1 MNVLVWNSW
10 VAPPVG
16 GMERIALEIALQ
28 LHSRKHTVVLVGAYD
43 KAPELRVKIPADMP
57 YYFFDLY
64 RSRIKPHLA
73 AGRLLGRVIRDH
85 KIEIVSAH
93 GSVFASHQVCRR
105 RGIPH
110 VWTIH
115 GAEAR
120 PNSLLGR
127 MKTAALARVLY
138 DPLSHA
144 VAVSTATAEII
155 HQQFPRLDAAH
166 LHVIN
171 NGAPHEASLL
181 KLPLPHA
188 GPPWQLGFIGRLA
201 ERKRPLD
208 LVEVARKLDKR
219 LDFKLHVFGEGP
231 LEKPLKAAIARHHL
245 ENRFVMHGYW
255 DKGSAGML
263 EQIQVLVHTDS
274 VEPFGGA
281 LVEAQLSG
289 RPVVA
294 YRVGGNPDIVEN
306 GATGCLVPLGDINAF
321 ADGVHAIAEKS
332 FADFSVAARERA
344 IKCFSLAHM
353 ADQYVALFE
362 RVCAKN

>member
-16 GMERIALEIALQ
+16 RMERIALEVALQ
-28 LHSRKHTVVLVGAYD
+28 LHARKHSVVLVGAYD
-43 KAPELRVKIPADMP
+43 NAPELRARIPADMP

-64 RSRIKPHLA
+64 SRRFKPHFA
-73 AGRLLGRVIRDH
+73 AGRLLGRAIRDH
-85 KIEIVSAH
+85 KIEIMSAH
-93 GSVFASHQVCRR
+93 GSVFASHEVCRR

-110 VWTIH
+110 VWTIR
-115 GAEAR
+115 GTEAR
-120 PNSLLGR
+120 PQGLLGR
-127 MKTAALARVLY
+127 MKTAAVARVLY
-138 DPLSHA
+138 DKGTHA

-181 KLPLPHA
+181 KLPLPHP

-231 LEKPLKAAIARHHL
+231 LQEPLKAAIARHHL
-245 ENRFVMHGYW
+245 ENRFVLHGYW

-263 EQIQVLVHTDS
+263 EQIQLLVHTDG

-294 YRVGGNPDIVEN
+294 YRVGGNPDIVEH
-306 GATGCLVPLGDINAF
+306 GATGCLVPLGDIDGF
-321 ADGVHAIAEKS
+321 AEGVGIVTGARFAE
-332 FADFSVAARERA
+332 FSRAARQRA
-344 IKCFSLAHM
+344 TGEFSLAKM
-353 ADQYVALFE
+353 ADRYIALFE
-362 RVCAKN
+362 RVCANN

>member
-10 VAPPVG
+10 VAHPVG

-28 LHSRKHTVVLVGAYD
+28 LHSRKHRVVLMGAYD
-43 KAPELRVKIPADMP
+43 NAPELRARIPADMP
-57 YYFFDLY
+57 YYFFDMY
-64 RSRIKPHLA
+64 CRRFKPHFA
-73 AGRLLGRVIRDH
+73 VARLLGRVIQDYN
-85 KIEIVSAH
+85 IEVVSAH
-93 GSVFASHQVCRR
+93 GSVFASHEVCRR
-105 RGIPH
+105 RDIPH
-110 VWTIH
+110 LWTIH

-120 PNSLLGR
+120 PKGLLGR

-155 HQQFPRLDAAH
+155 HQQFPRLDATH

-181 KLPLPHA
+181 ELPLPHP

-208 LVEVARKLDKR
+208 LVEVASKLDKR

-231 LEKPLKAAIARHHL
+231 LQEPLKAAIVRQHL
-245 ENRFVMHGYW
+245 ENRFVLHGYW

-263 EQIQVLVHTDS
+263 EQIQLLVHTDG

-289 RPVVA
+289 RPVIA
-294 YRVGGNPDIVEN
+294 YRVGGNPDIVEHN
-306 GATGCLVPLGDINAF
+306 ATGCLVPVGDI
-321 ADGVHAIAEKS
+321 DGLAEGVCSIAEKS
-332 FADFSVAARERA
+332 FSGFSVAARERA
-344 IKCFSLAHM
+344 IKRFSLAHM
-353 ADQYVALFE
+353 ADKYIALFE
-362 RVCAKN
+362 KTCASR